1 MTDLMTNPMTDL
13 VTSRWMDS
21 AALAPAG
28 TFDGRYFCTTVAWAR
43 AWESVR
49 SEQVREFRHLALE
62 GGPTAELVPY
72 YLVDHSPLWQTYEEN
87 AGMPP
92 VWTGPVVYSSTLHGE
107 HGGAGGS
114 SPEYIAHAV
123 DMGLEQTAQ
132 WGAEALVFGN
142 LTPKDVEAWSAVRP
156 FDTAVLLDKKYE
168 SPLGDSGSAF
178 FGGMRSKVR
187 REFVRQWR
195 RAVDRGVKLRT
206 LSGEE
211 MLPYLADFTRLAVGT
226 SVAHGDLDRLY
237 GADIF
242 HNLMSVP
249 GAV

>member
-13 VTSRWMDS
+13 VTARWMDS

-92 VWTGPVVYSSTLHGE
+92 VWSRPPSGAPRRWSSATSLRRMSRRGPRCVPSILPCCWTKSMSRRWVIRGRPSLAGCAARSAASSC
-107 HGGAGGS
+107 AS
-114 SPEYIAHAV
+114 
-123 DMGLEQTAQ
+123 
-132 WGAEALVFGN
+132 GAE
-142 LTPKDVEAWSAVRP
+142 P
-156 FDTAVLLDKKYE
+156 
-168 SPLGDSGSAF
+168 
-178 FGGMRSKVR
+178 
-187 REFVRQWR
+187 
-195 RAVDRGVKLRT
+195 
-206 LSGEE
+206 
-211 MLPYLADFTRLAVGT
+211 
-226 SVAHGDLDRLY
+226 
-237 GADIF
+237 
-242 HNLMSVP
+242 
-249 GAV
+249 